1 MNVLV
6 INAGSSSL
14 KYQLFDM
21 NSEKILAKGLC
32 DRIGL
37 DGHLKHKPEA
47 NGKPVYDEDLPLPT
61 HAEAISAVIEKLT
74 SSEYGVIGNLSEIN
88 AVGHR
93 VVHGGRKFSSSVLI
107 DDEVIDALEDCVRL
121 APLHI
126 PANLMGIRA
135 CQECMPK
142 VPQIAVF
149 DTAFHN
155 TIPEYAYT
163 YPIPYKYFEENDIRR
178 YGFHG
183 TSHRYVSDIALKS
196 LGLTSGKSKLI
207 TCHLGNGSSLAA
219 ILDGKSIDTTMGVT
233 PLEGIPMGTRC
244 GCVDPSLVDIIASV
258 DGTSLKEAMDVLNKK
273 SGVLGIYGKSS
284 DFRDIETAA
293 GLDINTGFKAE
304 GAPVDPRAK
313 LALDVFTYQVAKY
326 IGSYVV
332 ALGGLDALIFTAG
345 IGENSPYVR
354 RAVCKHLSG
363 VGVNIDEN
371 VNAVR
376 ASGYLDVTSKD
387 SKAKVLVIPTNEE
400 LVIARDTIEIIK

>member
-21 NSEKILAKGLC
+21 KTENILAKGNC

-37 DGHLKHKPEA
+37 DGHLKHAPVA
-47 NGKPVYDEDLPLPT
+47 NGKPVFDSDIPLPT

-74 SSEYGVIGNLSEIN
+74 SSDYGVIASLSEIN

-93 VVHGGRKFSSSVLI
+93 AVHGGPKFFGSALI
-107 DDEVIDALEDCVRL
+107 NDEVISVLEDCIRL

-135 CQECMPK
+135 CQKAMPG
-142 VPQIAVF
+142 VPQVAVF
-149 DTAFHN
+149 DTAFHH
-155 TIPEYAYT
+155 TIPESAYI
-163 YPIPYKYFEENDIRR
+163 YPIPYKYYEENDIRR

-183 TSHRYVSDIALKS
+183 TSHRYVSALAIEH
-196 LGLTSGKSKLI
+196 LGGKAECTKII

-219 ILDGKSIDTTMGVT
+219 VKDGKSIDTTMGVT

-244 GCVDPSLVDIIASV
+244 GSVDPSLVDIIAGIE
-258 DGTSLKEAMDVLNKK
+258 GTALKDAMDVLNKK

-293 GLDINTGFKAE
+293 GI
-304 GAPVDPRAK
+304 
-313 LALDVFTYQVAKY
+313 
-326 IGSYVV
+326 
-332 ALGGLDALIFTAG
+332 
-345 IGENSPYVR
+345 
-354 RAVCKHLSG
+354 
-363 VGVNIDEN
+363 NIDDGSHI
-371 VNAVR
+371 A
-376 ASGYLDVTSKD
+376 G
-387 SKAKVLVIPTNEE
+387 AKVDN
-400 LVIARDTIEIIK
+400 ARCWRSMYSATT

>member
-21 NSEKILAKGLC
+21 KNEKILAKGMC

-47 NGKPVYDEDLPLPT
+47 NDKPVYDEDISLPT

-74 SSEYGVIGNLSEIN
+74 SEEYGVIGSLSEIN

-107 DDEVIDALEDCVRL
+107 NDEVIAAIDDCVRL
-121 APLHI
+121 APLHN

-135 CQECMPK
+135 CQEGMPN
-142 VPQIAVF
+142 VPQVAVF

-155 TIPEYAYT
+155 SIPEYAYT
-163 YPIPYKYFEENDIRR
+163 YPIPYKYYEQNDIRR

-183 TSHRYVSDIALKS
+183 TSHRYVSEVAAEE
-196 LGLTSGKSKLI
+196 LGLTGGKAKFI
-207 TCHLGNGSSLAA
+207 TCHLGNGASLAA
-219 ILDGKSIDTTMGVT
+219 IFNGKSIDTTMGVT
-233 PLEGIPMGTRC
+233 PLEGIPMGTRS
-244 GCVDPSLVDIIASV
+244 GSVDPSLLDIIASIE
-258 DGTSLKEAMDVLNKK
+258 GFSLKEVMDVLNKK

-293 GLDINTGFKAE
+293 GVDIETGFMKE
-304 GAPVDPRAK
+304 GAPIDAKAK
-313 LALDVFTYQVAKY
+313 LALEVFAYQVAKF
-326 IGSYVV
+326 IGAYVV

-354 RAVCKHLSG
+354 RAICKHLGG
-363 VGVNIDEN
+363 VGLHINEK

-376 ASGYLDVTSKD
+376 VSEYLDVSGKD
-387 SKAKVLVIPTNEE
+387 TKAKILVVPTNEE
-400 LVIARDTIEIIK
+400 LAIARDTIEIVK